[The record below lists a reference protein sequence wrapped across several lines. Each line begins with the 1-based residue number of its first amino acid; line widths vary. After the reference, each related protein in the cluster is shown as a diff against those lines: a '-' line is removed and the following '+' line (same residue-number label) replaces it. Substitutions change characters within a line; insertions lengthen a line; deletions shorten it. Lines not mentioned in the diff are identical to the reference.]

1 MLSRFPGNLVLFKK
15 KKKKEKKKEK
25 KKAVFPLGKRA
36 LRDSRLGVFSENTHR
51 DRG

>member
-15 KKKKEKKKEK
+15 KKKE

-36 LRDSRLGVFSENTHR
+36 LRDSRLGVFSENIHR